1 MADAKK
7 PSFRERLS
15 EKGQDA
21 RRLGRALKDEPETLP
36 GEVGSIVRRSFRRV
50 WDARGGGLYAVG
62 FVVTFV
68 YLEVKMFIVD
78 IFQAESVGGFV
89 TEQAVE
95 MVFKYLGESI
105 GNTISAFLWP
115 LSVIQIQPP
124 WGIGILIAMYVV
136 FANFIKQPLERWLF
150 DGESSDPT
158 VGD

>member
-1 MADAKK
+1 MPGPVAGHPILICA
-7 PSFRERLS
+7 SS

-78 IFQAESVGGFV
+78 IFQLHWLVSWAYPYVRRRSWADCELFLADRLSIRFSISLPACQFV
-89 TEQAVE
+89 C
-95 MVFKYLGESI
+95 FRLS
-105 GNTISAFLWP
+105 
-115 LSVIQIQPP
+115 SVIQFNHASI
-124 WGIGILIAMYVV
+124 
-136 FANFIKQPLERWLF
+136 
-150 DGESSDPT
+150 
-158 VGD
+158 